1 MNYYIIY
8 NYMPLKV
15 KVIKLNGLDQRY
27 IKHDNEY
34 YIKITKAR
42 YIKLK
47 RKLDSKL
54 KKEFEDIMI
63 LLDTLNSNSI
73 NEKEIKCNNINELDV
88 LYSTY
93 LFFHDK
99 LKAMPWK
106 FFKSLDERYRILD
119 MCESKKDYYHQAYID
134 AINETL
140 KEENDEYEY

>member
-54 KKEFEDIMI
+54 KKEFNEIIELINYM
-63 LLDTLNSNSI
+63 NYERI
-73 NEKEIKCNNINELDV
+73 NEKRLRAETTEELDRLSYTYDGFYNV
-88 LYSTY
+88 LKT
-93 LFFHDK
+93 
-99 LKAMPWK
+99 MPIK
-106 FFKSLDERYRILD
+106 FFKTIDKKYEILYYCEHQRDFYGELYRSSLIEVL
-119 MCESKKDYYHQAYID
+119 
-134 AINETL
+134 
-140 KEENDEYEY
+140 